1 MLKRQPVEEAVGAL
15 NRALSQ
21 DNAPCMFVTLA
32 VLVINRFNGEVRY
45 VSAGHNP
52 PALGVGGVD
61 FAFVSPPSGI
71 LLGIE
76 ESARYE
82 AARFTLA
89 EDDVL
94 VLYTDGVTEAMNAEK
109 ELFAEPRLLDCLND
123 SPATSSSELATRL
136 TDSVAEFSSGAPQS
150 DDMTLVIV
158 RRGRGEATSPHPA

>member
-1 MLKRQPVEEAVGAL
+1 
-15 NRALSQ
+15 
-21 DNAPCMFVTLA
+21 MFVTLA
-32 VLVINRFNGEVRY
+32 VLVINRFNGEAHY

-71 LLGIE
+71 PLGIE

-82 AARFTLA
+82 AARLALA

-123 SPATSSSELATRL
+123 GPATSSSELAARL
-136 TDSVAEFSSGAPQS
+136 TDSVAQFSRGAPQS

-158 RRGRGEATSPHPA
+158 RRGLGDAAGGE